1 MKSGCASRNPR
12 YGISCYNPRQSFTRI
27 GRVFNIITKS
37 SLMKRILIF
46 ILIVMTAALAACGGT
61 EATPDELTT
70 IRLPMGYVADPQY
83 APFYVAVER
92 GYFAD
97 EGLALEFDYSF
108 ETDGIALVGANELP
122 LAVASGEQAILARA
136 QGLPVVYAM
145 QWWQEYPIAIAAR
158 TGANIRTPADL
169 AGRTIGV
176 PGFFG
181 ASYVGLV
188 GLLSANG
195 LTLDD
200 VDANEIGFNQVES
213 LVTGQSEAVVV
224 YINNEPIQLRQRGE
238 EIDVIAVADYVN
250 LVANG
255 ILTNEQT
262 IEENPELVQSFINA
276 FARGLRDT
284 LDDPDAAFE
293 ISKEYVEGLDDS
305 RKGVLEASL
314 PLWGGEPLGRT
325 DPAAWAETQDLLIEM
340 GFLNAPLPDLDEM
353 YTNRFVDSVPD

>member
-1 MKSGCASRNPR
+1 
-12 YGISCYNPRQSFTRI
+12 
-27 GRVFNIITKS
+27 
-37 SLMKRILIF
+37 MKRILLI
-46 ILIVMTAALAACGGT
+46 ILLILTAALAACGGT
-61 EATPDELTT
+61 DATPTELTT

-97 EGLALEFDYSF
+97 EGLAIDFDYSF

-136 QGLPVVYAM
+136 QGLPIVYVM
-145 QWWQEYPIAIAAR
+145 QWWQEYPIAIAAL

-169 AGRTIGV
+169 AGRNVGV

-188 GLLSANG
+188 GLLAANG

-200 VDANEIGFNQVES
+200 IDANEIGFNQVES

-224 YINNEPIQLRQRGE
+224 YINNEPVQLRQRGE
-238 EIDVIAVADYVN
+238 AIDVIPVADYVD

-255 ILTNEQT
+255 FLTNEET
-262 IEENPELVQSFINA
+262 IANNPELVQSFIDA
-276 FARGLRDT
+276 FMRGLRDT
-284 LDDPDAAFE
+284 LADPDAAYE
-293 ISKEYVEGLDDS
+293 ISKKYVEGLDDS

-314 PLWGGEPLGRT
+314 PLWGTEPLGRT
-325 DPAAWAETQDLLIEM
+325 DSAAWVETQNLLIDM
-340 GFLNAPLPDLDEM
+340 GLLNGPVPDLDEM
-353 YTNRFVDSVPD
+353 YTNEFVDNVGE